1 MRYSTKLPLGVGLIH
16 TLWTHQMFMH
26 LHSLY
31 DLHTLVEVQCN
42 SASNVVMC
50 SKYATE
56 YSITIR
62 DCHMYLNLN
71 VSFDSS

>member
-26 LHSLY
+26 LHSMY
-31 DLHTLVEVQCN
+31 DPHTLVEVQCN
-42 SASNVVMC
+42 SASNVVMR

-56 YSITIR
+56 YITIR
-62 DCHMYLNLN
+62 DCHMCLNLN
-71 VSFDSS
+71 VSFDGS